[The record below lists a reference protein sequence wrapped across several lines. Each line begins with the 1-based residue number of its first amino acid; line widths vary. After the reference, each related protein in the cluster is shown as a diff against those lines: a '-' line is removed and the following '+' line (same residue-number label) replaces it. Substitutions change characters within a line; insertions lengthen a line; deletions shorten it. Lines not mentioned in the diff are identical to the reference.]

1 MTVSNS
7 NSNSKNSSED
17 NFKYLGSKSFG
28 EKKQKY
34 IRKNRGKCTKR
45 LYHEHSLSKIHGPW
59 RNIVTSSFNK
69 YIKHDDKD
77 ALETFILVSKNS
89 YSYWY

>member
-1 MTVSNS
+1 MTV
-7 NSNSKNSSED
+7 SNSKNSSESED
-17 NFKYLGSKSFG
+17 NFEYLGSKSFG

-45 LYHEHSLSKIHGPW
+45 PYYDHSLSKIHGPW
-59 RNIVTSSFNK
+59 RNSVISSFDN
-69 YIKHDDKD
+69 YIKHDDRD
-77 ALETFILVSKNS
+77 ALDTFILVSKNS